1 MPSCRTG
8 IARGLLKKLLG
19 NISQIGRSSTN
30 PMPSRPLAIAS
41 IIAFCAG
48 GSVAQRNATA
58 TAIHTYLQPYA
69 QSGNFAGDVLVEKNG
84 KVVFEKAYGFADQEK
99 N

>member
-1 MPSCRTG
+1 
-8 IARGLLKKLLG
+8 
-19 NISQIGRSSTN
+19 
-30 PMPSRPLAIAS
+30 MPSRPLAIAS